1 MNKKQNQPQENIW
14 ETPEV
19 STDVTEPVV
28 ATEVTK
34 SKKQK
39 ITLAIVLVLG
49 AVIVSL
55 AFWYRLVQDK
65 QHQADLAS
73 KIQNFSF

>member
-39 ITLAIVLVLG
+39 I
-49 AVIVSL
+49 
-55 AFWYRLVQDK
+55 K
-65 QHQADLAS
+65 
-73 KIQNFSF
+73 